1 MSIADGSQHR
11 LSYIFES
18 TYGTTPSTP
27 TFEPFR
33 HTGTD
38 LGVEKT
44 ELKSQEISSDR
55 QYGFVRH
62 GNKSVGNN
70 VNFELAYGAQDDWL
84 EAALG
89 GTWST
94 KIDSGAI
101 SADSA
106 AGTFTRASGSFITD
120 GFVANTVVTSSGYAS
135 SENNGR
141 FLITNV
147 AALVLTVTALEGQTQ
162 GTEAGGGDEQF
173 IVDATLENGTTRRYA
188 TFERYFADQG
198 TYVFMTGL
206 NASSLQLSIAPD
218 SVVSGTLALV
228 GKDIEPA
235 TASPKAS
242 STYPTATTTEPY
254 DSFTGVIRDGGA
266 TIAVIQSIDF
276 TCDNSMDR
284 RFVVFDDTSLLPGT
298 GRFMLSGTVS
308 AYFDS
313 ITLYNK
319 FISETASNLQFELTD
334 PDGNTY
340 WFYMPNIKYNSGNPD
355 VSDDGS
361 VTLSMSFTGVKD
373 SVIGKTLVIQ
383 RVPA

>member
-27 TFEPFR
+27 TFKPFR

-84 EAALG
+84 EATLG
-89 GTWST
+89 GTWT
-94 KIDSGAI
+94 TQVDSGVITA
-101 SADSA
+101 SSTV
-106 AGTFTRASGSFITD
+106 GTFTRPTGSFVTD
-120 GFVANTVVTSSGYAS
+120 GFIANTVMTSSGFTDTGL
-135 SENNGR
+135 NGR
-141 FLITNV
+141 FLITAV
-147 AALVLTVTALEGQTQ
+147 AALTLTATPLEGQTMVV
-162 GTEAGGGDEQF
+162 EAGGGDEQF
-173 IVDATLENGTTRRYA
+173 IVEATIENGTTRRYA

-218 SVVSGTLALV
+218 STVTGTLALI

-254 DSFTGVIRDGGA
+254 DSFTGTIRDGGA

-276 TCDNSMDR
+276 TCDNSLDR

-298 GRFMLSGTVS
+298 GRFMLSGTIS

-334 PDGNTY
+334 TAGNTY

-383 RVPA
+383 RIPA